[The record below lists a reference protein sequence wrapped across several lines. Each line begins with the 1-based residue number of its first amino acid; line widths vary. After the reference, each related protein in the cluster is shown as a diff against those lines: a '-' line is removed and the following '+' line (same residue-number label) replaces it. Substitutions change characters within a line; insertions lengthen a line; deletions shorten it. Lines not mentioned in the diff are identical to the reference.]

1 MARISKDQS
10 KSPKGSRRKQ
20 EHLDLSIDGDMENE
34 ILSAG
39 FERYRFIHQALPE
52 LDLDSIDTGTSIFGR
67 KLSAP
72 LMISPITGGTEG
84 GGKLNMKLAELAR
97 EKKIAMGIG
106 SQRIA
111 LEDRSF
117 EDSFKVR
124 KIAPDILLFAN
135 IGAVQLNYGFGL
147 EQCKRAVE
155 MIGAD
160 ALMLHLNPMQEVF
173 QDGGD
178 HDFSHLAEKIG
189 DICKNVP
196 FPVIVREVGFGISAD
211 AAHLLAD
218 AGVAGIDVGG
228 AGGTSWVKIESSRSK
243 NPVLKNIAKNFLDW
257 GIPTA
262 ESLEMVSG
270 IGSGIKIIA
279 SGGIRS
285 GLDAAKA
292 IALGADIAGAALPV
306 LKAATGQAGE
316 AGDLID
322 EIIMGLKITMF
333 GIGAANIAGLKNNK
347 YLVKNLLKRD
357 QGSTV
362 INRSSKGQSRLV

>member
-1 MARISKDQS
+1 MSGKSKDCS
-10 KSPKGSRRKQ
+10 ESSEESRRKQ
-20 EHLDLSIDGDMENE
+20 EHLDLSHNGDMENR

-39 FERYRFIHQALPE
+39 FQRYRFIHQALPE
-52 LDLDSIDTGTSIFGR
+52 LDFDSIDTGISIFGR

-84 GGKLNMKLAELAR
+84 GGKLNLRLAELAR
-97 EKKIAMGIG
+97 EKKIAMGVG

-111 LEDRSF
+111 LGDRSF

-155 MIGAD
+155 MIEAD

-189 DICKNVP
+189 DICKEAP
-196 FPVIVREVGFGISAD
+196 FPVIIREVGFGISAD
-211 AAHLLAD
+211 AALLLAD

-228 AGGTSWVKIESSRSK
+228 AGGTSWVKIESIRSK
-243 NPVLKNIAKNFLDW
+243 IPILKNIAKSFLDW
-257 GIPTA
+257 GIPTT

-270 IGSGIKIIA
+270 IGGSIKIIA

-306 LKAATGQAGE
+306 LKASTGPAGE
-316 AGDLID
+316 AGDLIE

-333 GIGAANIAGLKNNK
+333 GIGAADISQLKNNK
-347 YLVKNLLKRD
+347 YLVK
-357 QGSTV
+357 
-362 INRSSKGQSRLV
+362 KGQSNISDK